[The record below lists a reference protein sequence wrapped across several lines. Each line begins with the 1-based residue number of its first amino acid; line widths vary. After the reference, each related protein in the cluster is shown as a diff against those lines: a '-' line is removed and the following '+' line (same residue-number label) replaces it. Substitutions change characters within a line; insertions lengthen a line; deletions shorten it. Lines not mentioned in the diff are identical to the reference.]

1 MIESLSESIPV
12 YIEQSGILAPILFVL
27 FHLIRPLLFLPVI
40 FVCMVGGY
48 LFGVFYGSLFSIVGL
63 TLMCIIFYFV
73 AQKFP
78 NALSKF
84 AKMNEK
90 MLKNGPMSMNQI
102 MILRMVPFV
111 HFHLLS
117 LYVMEQTKSF
127 KEYTKYSFLGVIL
140 PSIIFTSFGQLIID
154 LPLFYSIILLLF
166 LSIIF
171 LGFRR
176 KNLEKQTSIQWKKF
190 FKASS

>member
-1 MIESLSESIPV
+1 MIENLSEAIPV

-27 FHLIRPLLFLPVI
+27 LHLIRPLLFLPVI

-48 LFGVFYGSLFSIVGL
+48 LFGVVYGSIFSVIGL

-78 NALSKF
+78 NLLSRF
-84 AKMNEK
+84 AKMNDK
-90 MLKNGPMSMNQI
+90 MLKKGPLTMNQI
-102 MILRMVPFV
+102 MILRMVPFA

-117 LYVMEQTKSF
+117 LYVMQQTKSF
-127 KEYTKYSFLGVIL
+127 KDYVKYSFLGIIL
-140 PSIIFTSFGQLIID
+140 PSIIFTSFGQMIID
-154 LPLFYSIILLLF
+154 LPLFYSVVLLVF
-166 LSIIF
+166 LSVIF
-171 LGFRR
+171 FGFRR
-176 KNLEKQTSIQWKKF
+176 KNSEKQTNIQWKKF